1 MSLRGSRSEREGIVP
16 PPIPPLPGLP
26 RRLAPIPGVLP
37 VPASPEPS
45 DFLPDAETDLVQA
58 AGSPA
63 AEEGCDD
70 VQVAHGAS
78 EDQPLPSSLS
88 QAQPLT
94 RAERLE
100 RRLQQKEKQQLE
112 QRRRLD
118 GSGSKDTQSPWTTPL
133 AVRPLARS
141 AASGMRHERC
151 GSPRRKSA
159 LASELIAGI
168 APPSSRYRAP
178 LNERNG
184 SAILQDLFQV
194 GTLRF
199 APPKEV
205 ATSSNLPSIQVVPP
219 TSPQPPTSAPLSPQQ
234 IDPLT
239 PDDLSR
245 SPARRPLKRVKVN
258 QLGEPVKR
266 CVRGAAVY
274 VHSASLTAFPR
285 THSQAPSHRA
295 GRRVHPALPVPGELV
310 DDVSN
315 AFSVIPLTQSIA
327 LPSPTLLSVLATIP
341 ACAVRESRLARE
353 PRPS

>member
-1 MSLRGSRSEREGIVP
+1 MARTALSLIPSPDPDTFTELLVNDLHVPLDSTASMRRWLPGHLWTLAHEWLNAMDEREGIVP

-45 DFLPDAETDLVQA
+45 DFLPDAETDLAQA

-266 CVRGAAVY
+266 RL
-274 VHSASLTAFPR
+274 HIEPDDAFILPF
-285 THSQAPSHRA
+285 QF
-295 GRRVHPALPVPGELV
+295 PAN
-310 DDVSN
+310 S
-315 AFSVIPLTQSIA
+315 
-327 LPSPTLLSVLATIP
+327 
-341 ACAVRESRLARE
+341 
-353 PRPS
+353 